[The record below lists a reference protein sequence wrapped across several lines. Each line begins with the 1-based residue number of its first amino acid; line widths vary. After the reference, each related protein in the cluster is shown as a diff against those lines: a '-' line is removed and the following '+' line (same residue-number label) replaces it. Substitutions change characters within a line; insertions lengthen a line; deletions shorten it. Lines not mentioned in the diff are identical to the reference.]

1 MQRILF
7 EKIKVVHGVSR
18 SNPSRSVCG
27 GVTGR
32 GQLWLLQ
39 LCEGRQAHC
48 MTEAR
53 QAHCMTAARQAHC
66 MTEARQAHE
75 TLGKYLVA
83 AIADAVARRW
93 RR

>member
-1 MQRILF
+1 MA
-7 EKIKVVHGVSR
+7 GAVSAIAT
-18 SNPSRSVCG
+18 VICD
-27 GVTGR
+27 
-32 GQLWLLQ
+32 
-39 LCEGRQAHC
+39 GRQAHC

-75 TLGKYLVA
+75 PLGKYLVA